1 MAEGIERSAIVLI
14 CATRKYME
22 RLAMDGSN
30 NGKLEFD
37 YAHKNRT
44 PLCMLPVVVE
54 ESVTDTAPGVESWAW
69 CWGIACIVCKLTS
82 DLDADFDCAVAKIAE
97 SVDKVLQN
105 EIQSAASAMT

>member
-1 MAEGIERSAIVLI
+1 MAEGIEHSAIVLI

-54 ESVTDTAPGVESWAW
+54 ESVTDTAAWGGVL
-69 CWGIACIVCKLTS
+69 GM
-82 DLDADFDCAVAKIAE
+82 
-97 SVDKVLQN
+97 VLGNRLYCLQAY
-105 EIQSAASAMT
+105 QRLRCRL